1 MPNENET
8 MNGADCLL
16 HSLVANGIDVCF
28 MNPGTSEMQFVSAL
42 DRVPAM
48 RGILGLQENICAG
61 AADGYA
67 RVTGRTA
74 STLLHLGPGLANAL
88 SNLHN
93 ARKARSPVVNI
104 VGEHATQHTAYDA
117 PLTAD
122 TESFA
127 APVSKWVHTTTS
139 PEDIAPSTAEAAR
152 AANTAP
158 CGVASLIVPADH
170 SWLPASAA
178 AGPLPL
184 PQLPRVD
191 DARIDR
197 VAALLRGGGAAFY
210 VGGRSLSR
218 RGVEALGRIHRAT
231 GAGVF
236 MNRFSASLPRGRG
249 REFLVRMPYFPE
261 VAEAA
266 MAGARHLILVDT
278 AEPVSFFAYP
288 NRRSTLAPLDCAIA
302 PFVSETEDSLDA
314 LERLAERFPFVPEVS
329 IEMPAE
335 VPTGALTLDAIGLTL
350 ARLLPDDAIVSDEM
364 VSSGETVNK
373 HLVDAAR
380 HTILPVCGG
389 SIGQGLP
396 VAVGAAV
403 GAPHRKV
410 FAMEADGSGMY
421 TLQALWTMARERL
434 DVTTVIFANRRY
446 RILEIE
452 MQRTGVKSIK
462 PRAQSMLDLH
472 DPELDW
478 CALARAQGVE
488 AARAETAEAFADLLK
503 QKGPFL
509 IEAVL

>member
-1 MPNENET
+1 MT
-8 MNGADCLL
+8 KDRATINGAECLL

-48 RGILGLQENICAG
+48 RGILGLQENICSG

-67 RVTGRTA
+67 RITGRPA

-122 TESFA
+122 TGAFA
-127 APVSKWVHTTTS
+127 APVSKWVHTTSS
-139 PEDIAPSTAEAAR
+139 PDDIARATAEAVR
-152 AANTAP
+152 AAKSVP
-158 CGVASLIVPADH
+158 CGVATLIVPADH
-170 SWLPASAA
+170 SWLPATEP
-178 AGPLPL
+178 AGPLPVAAL
-184 PQLPRVD
+184 PLVD

-197 VAALLRGGGAAFY
+197 IAALLSSGEAAFY
-210 VGGRSLSR
+210 VGGRSLSP
-218 RGVEALGRIHRAT
+218 RGVDALGRIHRAT
-231 GAGVF
+231 GARVF

-266 MAGARHLILVDT
+266 IAGARHLILVET

-302 PFVSETEDSLDA
+302 PFVGETEDSIDA
-314 LERLAERFPFVPEVS
+314 LVRLAERFPFVPEVS
-329 IEMPAE
+329 IDAPVE
-335 VPTGALTLDAIGLTL
+335 VPSGALTLDAIGLAL
-350 ARLLPDDAIVSDEM
+350 SRFMPDDAIVSDEM

-373 HLVDAAR
+373 HLVNAAP

-403 GAPHRKV
+403 GAPDRKV
-410 FAMEADGSGMY
+410 FALEADGSGMY
-421 TLQALWTMARERL
+421 TLQALWTMAREKL
-434 DVTTVIFANRRY
+434 DVVTVILANRRY

-452 MQRTGVKSIK
+452 MQRTGVRSIE

-488 AARAETAEAFADLLK
+488 AARADTVEGFEDLLK
-503 QKGPFL
+503 RKGPFL

>member
-1 MPNENET
+1 MNNERPR
-8 MNGADCLL
+8 MNGAECLL
-16 HSLVANGIDVCF
+16 HSLVANGIDVSF

-42 DRVPAM
+42 DRVPEM
-48 RGILGLQENICAG
+48 RGILGLQENICSG

-67 RVTGRTA
+67 RVAGRPA

-122 TESFA
+122 TAAFA

-139 PEDIAPSTAEAAR
+139 PDDIARATAEAVR
-152 AANTAP
+152 AAKTAP
-158 CGVASLIVPADH
+158 CGVATLIVPADH
-170 SWLPASAA
+170 SWLPASAP
-178 AGPLPL
+178 AGPLPVAPL
-184 PQLPRVD
+184 SRISDVRVD
-191 DARIDR
+191 QITE
-197 VAALLRGGGAAFY
+197 LLKGGEAAFY
-210 VGGRSLSR
+210 VGGRSLSP
-218 RGVEALGRIHRAT
+218 RGVAALGRIHRAT
-231 GAGVF
+231 GAQMF
-236 MNRFSASLPRGRG
+236 MNRFSASQPRGRG
-249 REFLVRMPYFPE
+249 HEFLVRMPYFPE

-266 MAGARHLILVDT
+266 MAGVRHLILVET
-278 AEPVSFFAYP
+278 SEPVSFFAYP
-288 NRRSTLAPLDCAIA
+288 NRRSTLAPLDCAAA
-302 PFVSETEDSLDA
+302 PFVGETEDSIDA
-314 LERLAERFPFVPEVS
+314 LERLADRFPFVPEIS
-329 IEMPAE
+329 IEEPFE
-335 VPTGALTLDAIGLTL
+335 IPSGALTLDAIGLTL
-350 ARLLPDDAIVSDEM
+350 ARLLPEDAVVSDEM
-364 VSSGETVNK
+364 VSSGETVNR
-373 HLVDAAR
+373 HLIGAAR

-403 GAPHRKV
+403 GAPDRKV
-410 FAMEADGSGMY
+410 FALEADGSGMY

-434 DVTTVIFANRRY
+434 DVVTVVFANRRY

-452 MQRTGVKSIK
+452 MQRTGVKSIE

-488 AARAETAEAFADLLK
+488 AARADTAEAFADLLQ

>member
-1 MPNENET
+1 MQKEKDKS
-8 MNGADCLL
+8 NGAECLL

-48 RGILGLQENICAG
+48 RGILGLQENICSG

-67 RVTGRTA
+67 RVTGRPA
-74 STLLHLGPGLANAL
+74 ATLLHLGPGLANAM

-122 TESFA
+122 TEAFA
-127 APVSKWVHTTTS
+127 APVSKWVHTTAS
-139 PEDIAPSTAEAAR
+139 PVDIGRATAEAVR
-152 AANTAP
+152 AAKTAP

-170 SWLPASAA
+170 SWLPASAP
-178 AGPLPL
+178 AGALPVSPLPL
-184 PQLPRVD
+184 VEEARVE
-191 DARIDR
+191 RI
-197 VAALLRGGGAAFY
+197 AALLRGGEAAFY
-210 VGGRSLSR
+210 VGGRSLSP
-218 RGVEALGRIHRAT
+218 RGVAALGRIHRAT
-231 GAGVF
+231 GARVF

-266 MAGARHLILVDT
+266 MAGVKHLILVET

-302 PFVSETEDSLDA
+302 PFVAETEDSIDA
-314 LERLAERFPFVPEVS
+314 LERLAERFPNVAEVS
-329 IEMPAE
+329 IDTPSESAK
-335 VPTGALTLDAIGLTL
+335 GALTLDAIGMTL

-373 HLVDAAR
+373 HLISAAR

-403 GAPHRKV
+403 GAPDRKV
-410 FAMEADGSGMY
+410 FALEADGSGMY
-421 TLQALWTMARERL
+421 TLQALWTMAREKL

-452 MQRTGVKSIK
+452 MERTGVKAIE

-472 DPELDW
+472 NPELDW
-478 CALARAQGVE
+478 CSLARAQGVD
-488 AARAETAEAFADLLK
+488 AARADTAEGFADLLQ